1 MDQQPKKQFTYDPAD
16 FANEA
21 WAERFYIAF
30 DDFIELRIKGMDRE
44 VAIIT
49 AFEMIKYG
57 ARLHNA
63 HELAVAAESNPYY
76 RKRFD
81 PRLKDKEPT
90 DLWDGN
96 KALNHL
102 LRLVESETVRDSVR
116 LNAIKELNI
125 LLGITE
131 IDDKGAT
138 KLIDKSLSDFY
149 RRRIEQRGETPTT
162 H

>member
-1 MDQQPKKQFTYDPAD
+1 MDTARKQFTYDPAD
-16 FANEA
+16 FAAED
-21 WAERFYIAF
+21 WAERFSDPF
-30 DDFIELRIKGMDRE
+30 DDFIELRIKGVDKE

-57 ARLHNA
+57 ARLHNVN
-63 HELAVAAESNPYY
+63 ELSVAAESNPYF
-76 RKRFD
+76 RKRFE
-81 PRLKDKEPT
+81 PRLKDKNPN

-96 KALNHL
+96 KALHAL
-102 LRLVESETVRDSVR
+102 LKLVQSESVRDSTR

-131 IDDKGAT
+131 LDEKGQT
-138 KLIDKSLSDFY
+138 KLIDKSLAEFY
-149 RRRIEQRGETPTT
+149 ARRIERQHGTTT